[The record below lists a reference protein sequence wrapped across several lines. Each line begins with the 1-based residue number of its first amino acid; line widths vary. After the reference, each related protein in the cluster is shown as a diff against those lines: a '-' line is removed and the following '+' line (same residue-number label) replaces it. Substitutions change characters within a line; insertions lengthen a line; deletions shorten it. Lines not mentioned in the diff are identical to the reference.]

1 MWPDRLS
8 GNNREEFLE
17 IFWLTDIPEWYSN
30 SPWITGGPTECRI
43 VAIRSAYAG
52 FMILAGVA

>member
-8 GNNREEFLE
+8 GNNREEFLD
-17 IFWLTDIPEWYSN
+17 IFWLTDILVWYSN

-43 VAIRSAYAG
+43 VAIRPIVIG
-52 FMILAGVA
+52 FTI